1 MLKYSI
7 IIALT
12 CLVKAV
18 YSVPAEFSKMTDDKL
33 FGIIPVAQG
42 KAMYA
47 ETVDCAGV
55 AMADL
60 FRRARLFVAQSATD
74 HTAYL
79 ADKETGD
86 LVSNE
91 KLTITVPRSEISV
104 GGVYSFRYTLTIEC
118 ANRKYR
124 ASISNIRIQEGAEKL
139 ISIEAFSLKSEA
151 DNQVLFAALDTKL
164 KSILKDIQVNVRD
177 YKSF

>member
-18 YSVPAEFSKMTDDKL
+18 YSVPTDFMKMNDDKL
-33 FGIIPVAQG
+33 FGIIPVSQG
-42 KAMYA
+42 KATYT
-47 ETVDCAGV
+47 ETVDCGSV
-55 AMADL
+55 AMTDL

-74 HTAYL
+74 HAAYL
-79 ADKETGD
+79 ADKESGD
-86 LVSNE
+86 IVSNE
-91 KLTITVPRSEISV
+91 KLTITLPRSENSV

-124 ASISNIRIQEGAEKL
+124 ATISNIKIQEGSEKL
-139 ISIEAFSLKSEA
+139 IPVETFSLKSET
-151 DNQVLFAALDTKL
+151 DNKLFFGSLDTKF
-164 KSILKDIQVNVRD
+164 KSILSDIQLYVRD